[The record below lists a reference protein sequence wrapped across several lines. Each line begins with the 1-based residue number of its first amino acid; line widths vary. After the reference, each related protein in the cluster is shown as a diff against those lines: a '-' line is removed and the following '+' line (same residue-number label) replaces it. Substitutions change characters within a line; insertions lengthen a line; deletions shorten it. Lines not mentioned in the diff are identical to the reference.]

1 MIKRQEWILHL
12 KVFQQYAALDSSK
25 LSIMEL
31 MNQDRNLV
39 KDKFYKVEISP
50 ENVQYL
56 QMKISKED
64 EGQIM
69 I

>member
-1 MIKRQEWILHL
+1 
-12 KVFQQYAALDSSK
+12 
-25 LSIMEL
+25 MEL